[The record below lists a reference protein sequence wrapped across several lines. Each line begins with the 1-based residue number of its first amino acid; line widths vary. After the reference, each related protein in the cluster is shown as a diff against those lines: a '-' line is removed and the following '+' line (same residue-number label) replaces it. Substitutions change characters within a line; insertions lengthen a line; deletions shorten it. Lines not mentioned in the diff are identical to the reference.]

1 MLFKSGLMRVFRFLK
16 QRRREIR
23 PSEEEM
29 SSARMIMSK
38 VSTSNELDIVDRA
51 AKLKS
56 IIEGY
61 IHGDRES

>member
-1 MLFKSGLMRVFRFLK
+1 MRVFRLLK

-29 SSARMIMSK
+29 TSARIVMSK
-38 VSTSNELDIVDRA
+38 LSTSSELDIAERA

-61 IHGDRES
+61 IHGGRES